1 MKFTCYTLGCKVNQY
16 ETQAMEQ
23 LLTALGHTLCPEG
36 ADCDAIIVN
45 TCTVTA
51 VADRKNRTLIRRLR
65 REHPQAVLG
74 VCGCYAQ
81 LNAEDIAALGVDVVS
96 GSAGREEFLQRLLQ
110 RVERRGEGA
119 EIQVD
124 EALRRRSF
132 EVLPAGGLAARTR
145 AMLKVQDGCNNF
157 CTYCIIPYARGP
169 VRSEPR
175 ATAVAPAAALAAI
188 REMARQTGPAQ
199 YDDDGMLL
207 SGTLVR
213 HLVLPGCVD
222 NSLRAMELLAEIPD
236 IQVSLLRQYAPPE
249 GLTLPAP
256 LDRRVTDD
264 EYAGVLSWAELCGTP
279 VAYTQGADSADG
291 SFTPAFDG
299 TGLDCF
305 T

>member
-36 ADCDAIIVN
+36 ADCDAVIVN

-110 RVERRGEGA
+110 RVERRGEGT

-124 EALRRRSF
+124 EALHRRSF
-132 EVLPAGGLAARTR
+132 EVLPAGGLEIGR
-145 AMLKVQDGCNNF
+145 AHV
-157 CTYCIIPYARGP
+157 
-169 VRSEPR
+169 
-175 ATAVAPAAALAAI
+175 
-188 REMARQTGPAQ
+188 
-199 YDDDGMLL
+199 
-207 SGTLVR
+207 
-213 HLVLPGCVD
+213 
-222 NSLRAMELLAEIPD
+222 
-236 IQVSLLRQYAPPE
+236 
-249 GLTLPAP
+249 
-256 LDRRVTDD
+256 
-264 EYAGVLSWAELCGTP
+264 
-279 VAYTQGADSADG
+279 
-291 SFTPAFDG
+291 
-299 TGLDCF
+299 
-305 T
+305 